1 MSKTYLAFEKPIFEL
16 YEKIDALI
24 AYRQKCHPIQIEIEE
39 EISLLEKKCQSLT
52 QSIFSSLSA
61 WEIVQ
66 LARHPMRPYT
76 LDYVDLIFT
85 EFQELA
91 GDRMFAD
98 DKAIVGGLA
107 RLDNRPVMLIGQ
119 QKGRSTKEKVMRNF
133 GMPSPEGYRKALR
146 LIKMA
151 ERFHLPIII
160 FIDSAGAHPG
170 IGAEERGQSEA
181 IARNIMEMSRV
192 KTPIVCVITGEG
204 CSGGALAIGV
214 GDRINMLEY
223 STYAAISPEGCAS
236 ILWKDVQKAQ
246 FAAEAM
252 SMTATRLKNLSIIDR
267 IIPEP
272 LGGAHR
278 NYQQAAE
285 NLKQQLIKDL
295 SELSLLNIEKL
306 VEARYQKIMAI
317 GYC

>member
-1 MSKTYLAFEKPIFEL
+1 MSKTYLAFEKPIVEL
-16 YEKIDALI
+16 YEKIEALI
-24 AYRQKCHPIQIEIEE
+24 VYRQKCHPVQVEIEE

-119 QKGRSTKEKVMRNF
+119 QKGRTTKEKVMRNF

-160 FIDSAGAHPG
+160 FIDSAGAYPG

-181 IARNIMEMSRV
+181 IARNIMEMSRM

-246 FAAEAM
+246 FAAEVM
-252 SMTATRLKNLSIIDR
+252 GMTATCLKNLGIIDSV
-267 IIPEP
+267 IPEP

-278 NYQQAAE
+278 NYRQAAE

-295 SELSLLNIEKL
+295 SELSLLDTGKL
-306 VEARYQKIMAI
+306 VKARYQKIMAI